1 METHSFTIILT
12 DVDEIVDDMTQAKFL
27 EMSNAL
33 YEAGCD
39 DGSPAVS
46 QCEVSITFDREA
58 ESLRNAIDSA
68 IGDVEKAGYRV
79 ARVDPGDRNVF
90 DEINSELTSRQTG

>member
-1 METHSFTIILT
+1 MKTHSFTIILT
-12 DVDEIVDDMTQAKFL
+12 AVDEIIDDMTQAKFL

-46 QCEVSITFDREA
+46 QCQVSITFDREA
-58 ESLRNAIDSA
+58 KSLRDAIDSA
-68 IGDVEKAGYRV
+68 IGDVEKADYRV
-79 ARVDPGDRNVF
+79 ARVDPGDREVF
-90 DEINSELTSRQTG
+90 DEINAEWTSR